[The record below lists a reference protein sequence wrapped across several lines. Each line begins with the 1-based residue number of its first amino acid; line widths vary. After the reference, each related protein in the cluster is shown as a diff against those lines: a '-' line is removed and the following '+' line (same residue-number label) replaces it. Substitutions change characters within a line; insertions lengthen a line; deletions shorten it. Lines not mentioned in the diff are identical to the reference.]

1 LTTPGATLDLVKRP
15 WLATGP
21 LLAALAWWIAL
32 ALDPGPFSA
41 PASTFLIGFGL
52 ITCGAVSVV
61 GMILNGSRWAY
72 RFGWGVVAY
81 TAIPALARPVDTAW
95 FVGLSASLAAAL
107 GLVLIRPGMRR
118 LPSATG
124 PGERAV
130 LVPILLLAVPA
141 LLGPL
146 VPGPSWA
153 LLVLGLSSPVVAYLY
168 SRVVFGG
175 LLAVR
180 VVWPLVALALSPFLQ
195 WPGPVVM
202 LVTAGLIT
210 SLAWHPSVKAA
221 FHPPREVGSTFP
233 IPPELAPREVLD
245 AARIDDTGKPL

>member
-1 LTTPGATLDLVKRP
+1 LITPGATLDLVKRP

-32 ALDPGPFSA
+32 AIDPGPFSS
-41 PASTFLIGFGL
+41 PASAFLIGFGM

-61 GMILNGSRWAY
+61 GMILNESRWAH
-72 RFGWGVVAY
+72 RLAWGVVAY
-81 TAIPALARPVDTAW
+81 TVVPALARPIDMAW
-95 FVGLSASLAAAL
+95 FVGLSASVGAAI
-107 GLVLIRPGMRR
+107 GLVLIKPGIRR

-130 LVPILLLAVPA
+130 LIPIFLLAVPA
-141 LLGPL
+141 LLGVS

-153 LLVLGLSSPVVAYLY
+153 LLLLGLGSPVGAYLY
-168 SRVVFGG
+168 SRVVSGG

-180 VVWPLVALALSPFLQ
+180 VVWPLVALAVSPLLF
-195 WPGPVVM
+195 WPGPLVM
-202 LVTAGLIT
+202 LVIAGLIT
-210 SLAWHPSVKAA
+210 ALAWHPSVKAA